1 MRRIL
6 LSIVIL
12 LTVGQALGQAAPSTE
27 TTYVVPKDETLP
39 IDELSLLLTPLTR
52 KDLAQEVLL
61 WQDMLQGKLLTISE
75 VQISLKY
82 LNQDIQIFEDVQ
94 NSLLAFLA
102 ASTALNEASA
112 AAMDDT
118 AQTTADK
125 LMEMDKVLIESRF
138 NLTNSVGLA
147 LAAEAKASQ
156 VHNLEIILIAAKN
169 LLHADDDNYDLREF
183 ALLDQGLSRLKARVS
198 ELGGEFDPNN
208 EELMTLVTAEVEEIL
223 RKKSGVRDLT
233 LEYLSFSMENRE
245 ELVKRIRL
253 IVSEWERKGASV
265 EEVADI
271 TTFVNDVTSFRLD
284 VADSATRWSLIQ
296 LWIKSEAGGMK
307 LAKSIG
313 RFLAVMLLSGLVA
326 ILVGKITSKAL
337 HRTENISHL
346 MRDFIIR
353 SIRRVI
359 FLVGFMMSLSLAGVN
374 IAPILGVI
382 GAAGFV
388 LAFALQSTLG
398 NFASGIMIMI
408 YKPFDVGDAI
418 DAAGVMGVVKTMNL
432 TSTIINTFDNKL
444 VIVPNNN
451 IWGGVITNIT
461 GSQTRR
467 VDLVFRIA
475 YGDDTDLAEK
485 IIHEVLSE
493 QEMILTEPEPNVQM
507 HELSDFTVNFICRPW
522 VRTSDYWNV
531 RWELT
536 RKIRA
541 RFADAGFKAP
551 VDPGAYIKRMGMPPT
566 K

>member
-27 TTYVVPKDETLP
+27 TTFVVPKDETLP

-52 KDLAQEVLL
+52 DDLTQEVLL
-61 WQDMLQGKLLTISE
+61 WQDLLQSNLRTISE

-82 LNQDIQIFEDVQ
+82 LNQDIQVFEEVQ
-94 NSLLAFLA
+94 NSLLAFLD
-102 ASTALNEASA
+102 ASTALNDASA
-112 AAMDDT
+112 AALDDT
-118 AQTTADK
+118 TQATAEK
-125 LMEMDKVLIESRF
+125 LMELDKALIESRF
-138 NLTNSVGLA
+138 QLTNSVGLA
-147 LAAEAKASQ
+147 IAAEAKTTQ
-156 VHNLEIILIAAKN
+156 VHNLEIILVAAKES
-169 LLHADDDNYDLREF
+169 LHPDDDSYDLAEF
-183 ALLDQGLSRLKARVS
+183 SLLDQGLTRLKARLI
-198 ELGGEFDPNN
+198 EMDDEFDPNN
-208 EELMTLVTAEVEEIL
+208 EELMTLVTDEVEEIL
-223 RKKSGVRDLT
+223 RKKSGVRDLA
-233 LEYLSFSMENRE
+233 LEYLSYSMGNRE

-253 IVSEWERKGASV
+253 IISEWEKKGAAV
-265 EEVADI
+265 EEVAVI
-271 TTFVNDVTSFRLD
+271 TNFVDDVTSFRLD
-284 VADSATRWSLIQ
+284 VADTATRWSLIE
-296 LWIKSEAGGMK
+296 LWIKSEAGGLK
-307 LAKSIG
+307 LARNAG
-313 RFLAVMLLSGLVA
+313 RFLATMLLFWLLA
-326 ILVGKITSKAL
+326 IVVGKVTSKAL
-337 HRTENISHL
+337 HRTKNISHL

-359 FLVGFMMSLSLAGVN
+359 LLVGFMMSLSLAGVN

-418 DAAGVMGVVKTMNL
+418 DAAGVMGSVKTMNL

-522 VRTSDYWNV
+522 VRTTDYWNV

-541 RFADAGFKAP
+541 RFAEAGFKAP
-551 VDPGAYIKRMGMPPT
+551 VDPGAYMKRMGMPPT